1 MLYWLIFQITRSSN
15 KSFGFRKK
23 YFPTCCHHQ
32 QIFLLNGL
40 HMFYTHLL
48 QKWNAFFVFVFG
60 YYTHHMTSWQIAR
73 KIYCSFNCPAAF
85 SFFSIEELFTTFC
98 YKWLA
103 EWNYDGKCVIASISF
118 GVCFILYKSWV

>member
-48 QKWNAFFVFVFG
+48 QKWNAFLFSCLAII
-60 YYTHHMTSWQIAR
+60 HIIWQVGKLQERYIVVLTAQPR
-73 KIYCSFNCPAAF
+73 FH
-85 SFFSIEELFTTFC
+85 FFIEELFTTFC